1 MILGKL
7 QETRGFQD
15 SSVNVTSTRITTP
28 PTRSNLINNV
38 CQFQV
43 ANISVDSTRTQSSRS
58 FLCFKH
64 RQQEHQLSH
73 MLLIKMWWFVFTKT
87 LPVGFLCGHGQVRH
101 RGFCFSGMK
110 CASSVSLLLLWNE
123 MSSATNFSVD
133 R

>member
-28 PTRSNLINNV
+28 PTQSNLINNV

-43 ANISVDSTRTQSSRS
+43 ANISVDSTRTQSSKS

-101 RGFCFSGMK
+101 RGC
-110 CASSVSLLLLWNE
+110 VSLLLLWNE
-123 MSSATNFSVD
+123 MSSATNFSGD